1 MAFARPLRN
10 YLPRYMLISVL
21 GIVFGI
27 FNFALLIP
35 LLNVIFGDVVL
46 PEKPIESPTFSLSID
61 YLKSYFDFHFYA
73 ILSAYGKQGAL
84 QFVCAI
90 VLISVF
96 LSNLFRYWSSRI
108 LTGLR
113 TMVVMRMRQAL
124 FNALVGM
131 NVRYFNNQR
140 KGNLISVVSNDVSEV
155 ENSIIS
161 TIQVVLR
168 EPLLLIG
175 YVILLFTIS
184 VKLTIFSFLVLPVS
198 GMVIGSITRKLKRD
212 SAQGQIYLGNILSTI
227 EETISGIRI
236 VKAFNAQDS
245 QRKRFEKENAGYR
258 NILKSIFNRKDL
270 ASPVS
275 EFLGISVVVVI
286 IMYAGTLVISGESE
300 LGASEFITY
309 IILYS
314 QLLVPAKAITASVT
328 NIQRGL
334 AAADRI
340 FEILDTKNP
349 ITEAPDAETISDFKS
364 EIEFKNLSF
373 RYQEDWILQ
382 NINLR
387 IPKGSMVALVGPSGG
402 GKSTLSDLVPRFID
416 AEEGGVFIDGHNIK
430 NLRIKD
436 LRALMGI
443 VTQESILFNDTITA
457 NIAFGEEHPDM
468 ERVHA
473 AAQVANATE
482 FIHKLEDGFNT
493 RIGDRGARLS
503 GGQRQRI
510 SIARAVY
517 KNPPI
522 LILDEAT
529 SALDTES
536 EKLVQDALTHL
547 MENRT
552 SLVIAH
558 RLSTIQHADLIVVLD
573 KGRIVEMG
581 KHDEL
586 MGHKGIYHRL
596 IELQQL

>member
-1 MAFARPLRN
+1 
-10 YLPRYMLISVL
+10 MLISVL

-35 LLNVIFGDVVL
+35 LLNVIFGNVVL
-46 PEKPIESPTFSLSID
+46 PEKPIESPAFNLSID

-90 VLISVF
+90 VLVSVF

-175 YVILLFTIS
+175 YVVLLFTIS

-198 GMVIGSITRKLKRD
+198 GMVIGGITRKLKRD

-236 VKAFNAQDS
+236 VKAFNAQES
-245 QRKRFEKENAGYR
+245 QRKRFEKENSGYR
-258 NILKSIFNRKDL
+258 NVLKSIFNRKDL

-275 EFLGISVVVVI
+275 EFLGISVVVAI
-286 IMYAGTLVISGESE
+286 IMYAGTLVINGESE

-349 ITEAPDAETISDFKS
+349 ITEAPDAAAINTFKS

-416 AEEGGVFIDGHNIK
+416 AELGGVFIDGHNIR

-457 NIAFGEEHPDM
+457 NIAFGEDQPNM
-468 ERVHA
+468 ERIRA
-473 AAQVANATE
+473 SAQVANATE
-482 FIHKLEDGFNT
+482 FIEKLEDGFET

-558 RLSTIQHADLIVVLD
+558 RLSTIQHADLIVVID

-581 KHDEL
+581 KHEEL
-586 MGHKGIYHRL
+586 LSRKGIYQRL